1 MYNESVVGAP
11 MIDSEVERLRR
22 LREVALR
29 VRAVGRALA
38 ACKAGRGNGLLRR
51 GRCVAWRV
59 ARTVTGR
66 LRAHPYAPFTRDAS
80 LGVILRNG
88 VIAKVLALSVANRAD
103 ALQKLEAQMRA
114 LGRELDDARALTWA
128 ADLSDTFGR
137 SQAEIRSLLGAIQ
150 ASVLATPAR
159 VAVAPPAIVAA
170 GLAGAAAT
178 SSGAS
183 PVAAARAVRESR
195 WPFVAF

>member
-1 MYNESVVGAP
+1 

-29 VRAVGRALA
+29 VRAVARALA
-38 ACKAGRGNGLLRR
+38 AGQADRDNGLLRR

-88 VIAKVLALSVANRAD
+88 AIAKLIALGAANPAD
-103 ALQKLEAQMRA
+103 ALHKLEAQMRA
-114 LGRELDDARALTWA
+114 LARELDDARALTWA

-137 SQAEIRSLLGAIQ
+137 SQAEVRSLLGAMQ
-150 ASVLATPAR
+150 ASVLAKPAM
-159 VAVAPPAIVAA
+159 VAVATPALMTA

-178 SSGAS
+178 SGGAS
-183 PVAAARAVRESR
+183 PVAAGRAVRKSD
-195 WPFVAF
+195 WPFLAL